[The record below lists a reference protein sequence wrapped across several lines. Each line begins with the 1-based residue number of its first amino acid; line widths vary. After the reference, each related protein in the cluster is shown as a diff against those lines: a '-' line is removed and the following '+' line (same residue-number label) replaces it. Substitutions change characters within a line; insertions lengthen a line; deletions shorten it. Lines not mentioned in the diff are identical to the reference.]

1 MTVAWGA
8 DMDAVLGIDLGG
20 TNTAWGLVDRSGG
33 CPRSGTL
40 PTTGFGGPPALVD
53 AVAEAALAAA
63 TANAPGER
71 LQLRAVGIGAP
82 NGNYHR
88 GTVEHPP
95 NLPWPGITPL
105 AQLFAARLSLPAALT
120 NDANAA
126 AIGEGLFGAARG
138 LSDFLVVT
146 LGTGL
151 GSGFVAGGTLLYG
164 HDGFAGEL
172 GHTIIDIDGR
182 PCGCGRRGCLEQYAS
197 ATGLVVTTRELL
209 QASARPSRLRA
220 DAPEAITA
228 KAVGDAAAE
237 GDPLACAAFELT
249 ARVLGLALANAVA
262 ITSPQAVILFGGIAQ
277 AGEVLLGPLR
287 AHFDASLHSIWRGK
301 VELRVST
308 LHDRNAG
315 VLGAAALAWA
325 ELDRGTKAVS

>member
-1 MTVAWGA
+1 
-8 DMDAVLGIDLGG
+8 MDVVLGVDLGG
-20 TNTAWGLVDRSGG
+20 TNTAWGLVDRSGA
-33 CPRSGTL
+33 CPRSGSIV
-40 PTTGFGGPPALVD
+40 TTAFAGPAALVD
-53 AVAEAALAAA
+53 AVAEATVAAA
-63 TANAPGER
+63 AAGTPHGGLEV
-71 LQLRAVGIGAP
+71 RAVGIGAP

-88 GTVEHPP
+88 GTVEDPP

-105 AQLFAARLSLPAALT
+105 AELFAARLALPAALT

-172 GHTIIDIDGR
+172 GHTIIETDGR
-182 PCGCGRRGCLEQYAS
+182 LCGCGRRGCLEQYAS
-197 ATGLVVTTRELL
+197 ATGLVATARELL
-209 QASARPSRLRA
+209 QTSAQASRLRNV
-220 DAPEAITA
+220 PLEAITA
-228 KAVGDAAAE
+228 KAVGIAATE
-237 GDPLACAAFELT
+237 GDPLACAAFEVT

-277 AGEVLLGPLR
+277 AGEVLLAPLR
-287 AHFDASLHSIWRGK
+287 KHFAASLHSIWRGK

-325 ELDRGTKAVS
+325 ELDRGAKAAS

>member
-1 MTVAWGA
+1 MPGGGA
-8 DMDAVLGIDLGG
+8 MQVVLGVDLGG
-20 TNTAWGLVDRSGG
+20 TNTAWGLVEHSGA
-33 CPRSGTL
+33 CPHSGSV
-40 PTTGFGGPPALVD
+40 PTSAYPAPLALVD
-53 AVAEAALAAA
+53 AVAEAAQAVFQDRPAQGRVEL
-63 TANAPGER
+63 TAI
-71 LQLRAVGIGAP
+71 GIGAP

-105 AQLFAARLSLPAALT
+105 AQLFASRLGVPAVLT

-138 LSDFLVVT
+138 LQDFLVVT

-172 GHTIIDIDGR
+172 GHTIVDPGGR
-182 PCGCGRRGCLEQYAS
+182 LCGCGRLGCLEQYAS
-197 ATGLVVTTRELL
+197 ATGLQRTVQELL
-209 QASARPSRLRA
+209 QT
-220 DAPEAITA
+220 TA
-228 KAVGDAAAE
+228 KPSVLRSAGAAAPTAKDVAEAAVTGDA
-237 GDPLACAAFELT
+237 LAQEAFERT

-262 ITSPQAVILFGGIAQ
+262 ITSPQAVIVFGGIAQ
-277 AGEVLLGPLR
+277 SGDVLMRPLR
-287 AHFDASLHSIWRGK
+287 RHFEENLHAIWRGK
-301 VELRVST
+301 VELRVSS

-325 ELDRGTKAVS
+325 ELDRGTKSTG